1 MLSKWFTIISYLHT
15 SFSRLKF
22 SHFLKSHHWNWFCST
37 AKYLGVLIAWASLH
51 IWFVYSLTWIC
62 IRMRFAICTQMLRF
76 KCFIKLSA
84 GLILDDI
91 CYCVLTTLFDLQ
103 KKHCNKC
110 ERKTFYKFSTLVVSS
125 LYAHMMCVL
134 VCFASFFFVLNKR
147 NCFWS
152 SALNRPENLIISFTK
167 Q

>member
-1 MLSKWFTIISYLHT
+1 
-15 SFSRLKF
+15 
-22 SHFLKSHHWNWFCST
+22 
-37 AKYLGVLIAWASLH
+37 
-51 IWFVYSLTWIC
+51 
-62 IRMRFAICTQMLRF
+62 MRFAICTQMLRF

-134 VCFASFFFVLNKR
+134 VCFASFFFRFKQTQLLLEFSFEPTGKLDYFVYKAVAAAVKAPATGNINKFPVLTKT
-147 NCFWS
+147 
-152 SALNRPENLIISFTK
+152 LVIILLGKHVLCVCKCTSRLFV
-167 Q
+167 